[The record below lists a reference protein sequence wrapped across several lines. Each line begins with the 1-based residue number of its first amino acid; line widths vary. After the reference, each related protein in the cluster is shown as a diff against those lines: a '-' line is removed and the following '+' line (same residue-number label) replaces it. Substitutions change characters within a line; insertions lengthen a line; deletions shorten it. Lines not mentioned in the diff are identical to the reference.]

1 MPTSLSAFLFLFPL
15 QPTSFQARG
24 RERCEGSGSKAGEDA
39 WGRGGVVW
47 GGVQAMGMVKSN
59 SARGHEAVLGL
70 GNKGSWEKKPWVKD
84 LIGVSRVIENLPS
97 QVSVCPAAFL
107 QMTMRV

>member
-1 MPTSLSAFLFLFPL
+1 MKALVLKLGKMP
-15 QPTSFQARG
+15 G
-24 RERCEGSGSKAGEDA
+24 
-39 WGRGGVVW
+39 GGVGLW
-47 GGVQAMGMVKSN
+47 GGGVQAMGMVKSN

-70 GNKGSWEKKPWVKD
+70 GNKGFWEKKPWVKD